1 MDKYDPLVN
10 SGDHARLKR
19 AMSGALRGEKLCVA
33 FIGGSITEG
42 YSSTSHDKCYAKRI
56 HDWWV
61 RTFPDSGISYLNAGI
76 GGTGS
81 DYGCA
86 RVERD
91 VLSHKP
97 DVVFVYFT
105 VNDPADDHYIETYE
119 GLIRHLL
126 LSPSQPAVVLLHF
139 VQYDSG
145 ISAQQQHLK
154 IGRHYGLPCIS
165 CVNSMYAKL
174 KDGLLTAADFTQD
187 MLHPNDKG
195 HGMIAD
201 MVTDFLS
208 AVLEEE
214 ETAAAAP
221 VPSPLSANAW
231 EAAELLQH
239 KDIDAQLK
247 GFEKDTKEPE
257 YPADHFRGGWSGK
270 KAGDEIVFKINCSE
284 AAVQFRRT
292 IRRPAPIAVAIV
304 DGDEENAVILDS
316 NFDQDWGDCLS
327 VVNVLHHGRV
337 VTDQTCRD
345 LSPARYEN
353 AANALAKHK
362 DVTPVAAEHEL
373 KIRIIGAPDELG
385 WKMGETSTGG
395 PAWLKSE
402 SKDGAASF
410 DLLAVFISSPA

>member
-1 MDKYDPLVN
+1 MIKYDPVIN
-10 SGDHARLKR
+10 TGDHSGLLR
-19 AMSGALRGEKLCVA
+19 AMSKARRGEKLCVA

-56 HDWWV
+56 YDWWV
-61 RTFPDSGISYLNAGI
+61 VNFPDSDISYLNAGI

-91 VLSHKP
+91 VLSQKP
-97 DVVFVYFT
+97 DVVFVDFS
-105 VNDPADDHYIETYE
+105 VNDPAEEFYIETYE
-119 GLIRHLL
+119 GLIRHIL
-126 LSPSQPAVVLLHF
+126 LSGSKPAVVLLHF

-154 IGRHYGLPCIS
+154 IGRHYDLPSIS
-165 CVNSMYAKL
+165 CVDSIYAKL
-174 KDGLLTAADFTQD
+174 RDGLLTAADFTQD

-195 HGMIAD
+195 HEMIAE

-208 AVLEEE
+208 AVMQEEE
-214 ETAAAAP
+214 PAAVPQIPAP
-221 VPSPLSANAW
+221 LTANAW
-231 EAAELLQH
+231 EAAQLLQH

-270 KAGDEIVFKINCSE
+270 KAGDDIVFRLKCSE

-292 IRRPAPIAVAIV
+292 VKRPAPVALAIV
-304 DGDEENAVILDS
+304 DGDEDNAVVLDA

-327 VVNVLHHGRV
+327 VVNLLRHGRV
-337 VTDQTCRD
+337 VTDQTGKNY
-345 LSPARYEN
+345 SPAHYEN
-353 AANALAKHK
+353 AAKALERHK
-362 DVTPVAAEHEL
+362 DIKPVAAEHE
-373 KIRIIGAPDELG
+373 IRIRITGTPDELG
-385 WKMGETSTGG
+385 WEIGVSSSGG

-402 SKDGAASF
+402 EKEGLAAF
-410 DLLAVFISSPA
+410 DLLALFVSSPA